1 MRAGGG
7 ERLCV
12 RGEGGEGLSD
22 MHFLQILTFGVMEYV
37 GGKQTG
43 FVHVRVLV

>member
-1 MRAGGG
+1 MDVVNFVRVRAGGG

-22 MHFLQILTFGVMEYV
+22 T
-37 GGKQTG
+37 T
-43 FVHVRVLV
+43 